1 MNDDRGI
8 WKGVGKSGRIRAVMP
23 NAAKFVSA
31 KVAPQPRERWLNFA
45 GPDPGGYIE
54 IASEDGRKLFSEK
67 GGIGQWNKNSGEMV
81 ARDRIFGRRLM
92 WSQSDSSIVAGD
104 ERAIVARESSLFEQG
119 QILESWSCA
128 KNANKG
134 DLSLLYRR
142 SPATDIRLLLR
153 VKEKARSRKRPP
165 GDSNHWT
172 RDVPWECDHEVVY
185 KFQSPL
191 PFEDVRRAGVFPRAS
206 GGAFSLKPKKWRRLN
221 EMLAERNPSYPDEV
235 RKKWGIDIFVG
246 IPPLSA
252 ESPVAAPELPPEL
265 PLHKR
270 EFGAGRGDAE
280 SNKEVENAAMKAA
293 VQWYEER
300 GWKVED
306 YSKKGV
312 GYDLHCTRNGREEH
326 VEVKGISGN
335 VESFDMY
342 VTEERRATTDENF
355 VVFVV
360 TRARESSPRISRY
373 TRSEFLGK
381 FRIEATYFRA
391 TLQNAR

>member
-1 MNDDRGI
+1 
-8 WKGVGKSGRIRAVMP
+8 MP

-31 KVAPQPRERWLNFA
+31 KVAPQPREHWLNFA
-45 GPDPGGYIE
+45 GPDPAGYIE
-54 IASEDGRKLFSEK
+54 IASDGWEELFLENN
-67 GGIGQWNKNSGEMV
+67 IGKWRWDNKSAEMFTRSRGHRLVWNE
-81 ARDRIFGRRLM
+81 
-92 WSQSDSSIVAGD
+92 SDSSIVVGD
-104 ERAIVARESSLFEQG
+104 ERVVVAREAPAFEQG
-119 QILESWSCA
+119 QTLENWSCA
-128 KNANKG
+128 KNANIG
-134 DLSLLYRR
+134 DLSLLYRT
-142 SPATDIRLLLR
+142 SPAKDIRLLLR
-153 VKEKARSRKRPP
+153 VKEKARSRKRLP
-165 GDSNHWT
+165 GNSNPWI
-172 RDVPWECDHEVVY
+172 RDVPWECDYEVVY

-191 PFEDVRRAGVFPRAS
+191 PFEDVRRADVFPRAS
-206 GGAFSLKPKKWRRLN
+206 GGAFSLKPGKWRRLN

-235 RKKWGIDIFVG
+235 REKWGIDIFAG

-252 ESPVAAPELPPEL
+252 ESPVAAPELPPDS
-265 PLHKR
+265 PLRER

-293 VQWYEER
+293 VQWYEKR

-312 GYDLHCTRNGREEH
+312 GYDLHCTRKGREEH

-342 VTEERRATTDENF
+342 VTEEERATTDENF

-360 TRARESSPRISRY
+360 TRARESNPRISRY

-391 TLQNAR
+391 TPKRAC